1 MRNAIEIL
9 GQISVN
15 YFGVP
20 LINRRVDGPHCIE
33 RTALGT
39 VPVGRLIEV
48 RFENRFEHQRRRGL
62 HDPVADRGNTERALA
77 HATGFRNHHSSDRLR
92 FIASG
97 PKLLS

>member
-1 MRNAIEIL
+1 VRNRIEVL

-15 YFGVP
+15 HFGVS
-20 LINRRVDGPHCIE
+20 LINRRVDAPHGIE

-62 HDPVADRGNTERALA
+62 HDPVADCGNTERALA
-77 HATGFRNHHSSDRLR
+77 HATGFRNHHASDGLR